1 MTYQDYQRRELLKTI
16 GIWVATWTVII
27 ALAIGYLTLLNR
39 ANVKIEARCTA
50 QGGQALVTPGQPTQ
64 CLLPAAR

>member
-39 ANVKIEARCTA
+39 ANDRIEARCA
-50 QGGQALVTPGQPTQ
+50 AHGGQALVTPGEVTRCLQP
-64 CLLPAAR
+64 AR

>member
-39 ANVKIEARCTA
+39 ANDRIEARCA
-50 QGGQALVTPGQPTQ
+50 ANGGQALVTPGQVTR
-64 CLLPAAR
+64 CLQPAR

>member
-39 ANVKIEARCTA
+39 ANDRIEARCA
-50 QGGQALVTPGQPTQ
+50 AHGGQALVTLGEVTRCLQP
-64 CLLPAAR
+64 AR